1 LKANPDKVDW
11 WHISAN
17 PNAFELSEA
26 YWCSNDRRVRGGK
39 WWWFRKSKK

>member
-1 LKANPDKVDW
+1 LSANPSAIPILKANPDKVDW

-26 YWCSNDRRVRGGK
+26 Y
-39 WWWFRKSKK
+39 